1 MAAATPPLDPG
12 TLRARVEELRWHHR
26 IDLGSGIVSP
36 GLADR
41 FPALEATLPD
51 LRGKTVLDVGAWDGY
66 YSFLAERRGAS
77 RVVALDHYVWGV
89 DLPRRNLYW
98 EECKAKGVMPDASL
112 DETDFWR
119 PDLPGQRSFNLAR
132 TTLQSGVEDV
142 VADLMTCDLDALG
155 TFDVVLYLGVLYHIV
170 EPLTALQRLRGV
182 TREVAVI
189 ENEGVH
195 VPGYARNA
203 LLRFFPGDDLAGDY
217 GNWFATSESALHA
230 MCRAAGFR
238 HVETKV
244 GPPVPAEPGN
254 AVARAARR
262 VQRRL
267 SRTEPVQRYRLV
279 VHAYP

>member
-1 MAAATPPLDPG
+1 MAAATPPLDP
-12 TLRARVEELRWHHR
+12 TLRARVEALRWHHR
-26 IDLGSGIVSP
+26 IDLGGGIVSP

-41 FPALEATLPD
+41 FEALEATLPE
-51 LRGKTVLDVGAWDGY
+51 LRGRSVLDIGAWDGY
-66 YSFLAERRGAS
+66 YSFLAERRGAA

-89 DLPRRNLYW
+89 DLPERNLYW
-98 EECKAKGVMPDASL
+98 EQCKAQGVTPDPSL
-112 DETDFWR
+112 DETRFWR

-132 TTLQSGVEDV
+132 AALQSGVEDV
-142 VADLMTCDLDALG
+142 VTDFMTCDLDALG

-170 EPLTALQRLRGV
+170 EPVTALQRLRRV

-244 GPPVPAEPGN
+244 GPPVTPEPAN
-254 AVARAARR
+254 AAARVAGLVR
-262 VQRRL
+262 RRL
-267 SRTEPVQRYRLV
+267 GRTQPVSRYRLV

>member
-1 MAAATPPLDPG
+1 MTTAP

-26 IDLGSGIVSP
+26 IDLGDGIVSP
-36 GLADR
+36 GLANR
-41 FPALEATLPD
+41 FEALEASLPE
-51 LRGKTVLDVGAWDGY
+51 LRGRTVLDIGAWDGY
-66 YSFLAERRGAS
+66 YSFLAERRGAA

-89 DLPRRNLYW
+89 DLHERNVYW
-98 EECKAKGVMPDASL
+98 AECKAEGVTPDPSL
-112 DETDFWR
+112 DETRFWR

-142 VADLMTCDLDALG
+142 VTDFMTCDLDALG
-155 TFDVVLYLGVLYHIV
+155 SFDVVLYLGVLYHIV
-170 EPLTALQRLRGV
+170 EPLTALQRLRRV

-195 VPGYARNA
+195 VPGYASNA

-217 GNWFATSESALHA
+217 GNWYATSESALHA

-244 GPPVPAEPGN
+244 GPPLAPEPAG
-254 AVARAARR
+254 AAARVARR

-267 SRTEPVQRYRLV
+267 GRTQPVQRYRLV